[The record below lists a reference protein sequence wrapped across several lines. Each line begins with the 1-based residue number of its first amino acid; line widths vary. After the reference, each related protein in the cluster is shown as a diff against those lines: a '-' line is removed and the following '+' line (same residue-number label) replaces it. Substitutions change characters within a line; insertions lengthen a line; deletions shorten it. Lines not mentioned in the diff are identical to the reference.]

1 MKYISCLLYTSSYN
15 RIPLLSLLYSAATA
29 FWLIVVGIIVCIRKK
44 RYEMAVPFFL
54 LIGLWGTLMLS
65 PVVVF
70 RYGYPLLICL
80 PVVWAMCC
88 NKTDGKL

>member
-1 MKYISCLLYTSSYN
+1 MMKKVFFVSLGC
-15 RIPLLSLLYSAATA
+15 LSLALG
-29 FWLIVVGIIVCIRKK
+29 VVGIVLPVLPT
-44 RYEMAVPFFL
+44 VPFFL